1 MSDKEGQEKGTIM
14 FVSSNGK
21 VSAGYCI
28 GQETD
33 YFVTSKGG
41 VVAGSGTSF
50 YGIDSGGNMQWNLNT
65 SGNVTGIYPTNNVK
79 VCIYATRTWA
89 VRENMVGFDTMEYD
103 PNVLKAT
110 GGSED
115 GTSGENQVE
124 TVTDE
129 TTVETVTG
137 TEDVQ
142 GSETQATGET
152 QETQGTEE
160 TQDNNTAQTEN
171 SSAQSA
177 GEEAGAANA
186 GDQTNE

>member
-1 MSDKEGQEKGTIM
+1 
-14 FVSSNGK
+14 
-21 VSAGYCI
+21 
-28 GQETD
+28 
-33 YFVTSKGG
+33 
-41 VVAGSGTSF
+41 
-50 YGIDSGGNMQWNLNT
+50 
-65 SGNVTGIYPTNNVK
+65 
-79 VCIYATRTWA
+79 
-89 VRENMVGFDTMEYD
+89 MVGFDTMEYD

-124 TVTDE
+124 TVTDK

-152 QETQGTEE
+152 QETQE
-160 TQDNNTAQTEN
+160 TQENNTAHTEN
-171 SSAQSA
+171 SSAQST
-177 GEEAGAANA
+177 GDEAGAANT

>member
-1 MSDKEGQEKGTIM
+1 MPQEHGLSEKIWSDLTP
-14 FVSSNGK
+14 
-21 VSAGYCI
+21 
-28 GQETD
+28 
-33 YFVTSKGG
+33 
-41 VVAGSGTSF
+41 
-50 YGIDSGGNMQWNLNT
+50 WNTTPMCLR
-65 SGNVTGIYPTNNVK
+65 PQ
-79 VCIYATRTWA
+79 A
-89 VRENMVGFDTMEYD
+89 
-103 PNVLKAT
+103 
-110 GGSED
+110 GSED

-152 QETQGTEE
+152 QETQETQDTQGTEE
-160 TQDNNTAQTEN
+160 TQETQENNTAQTEN

-177 GEEAGAANA
+177 GEEAGAANT